1 MGTLLVE
8 LEKVCPTKGRALAAH
23 RTFAL
28 IKTVGYSQTKDSM
41 PKATFMRHCAYLRD
55 AGLSSA
61 DLCAGKV
68 LELRKRFLVLD
79 QPVLSWDDIKRA
91 A

>member
-1 MGTLLVE
+1 MGKLLEE
-8 LEKVCPTKGRALAAH
+8 LEKVAPTPGQALSAH

-28 IKTVGYSQTKDSM
+28 IKTLGYTQTKDSM
-41 PKATFMRHCAYLRD
+41 PYRTFARHCKYLRA

-68 LELRKRFLVLD
+68 LELRKRSLVLE
-79 QPVLSWDDIKRA
+79 QPVLSWDEIRKA